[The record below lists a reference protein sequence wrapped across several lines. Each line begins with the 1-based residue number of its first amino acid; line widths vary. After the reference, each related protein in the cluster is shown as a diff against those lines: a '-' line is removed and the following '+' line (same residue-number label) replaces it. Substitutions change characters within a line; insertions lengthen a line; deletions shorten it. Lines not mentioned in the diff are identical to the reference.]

1 VGNWRKENADDL
13 EDGIF
18 ANNPFLDDLLEW
30 RHSPEGQQFAEF
42 ADALCDL
49 MEDVQLDA
57 KQRKFIWPDAQ
68 RLDLDQ
74 SVAHVQKQYPD
85 FRQDW
90 IEEYLID
97 WIDMDYAPE
106 HYSEAQLDE
115 LTSLLRDGSLTISAA
130 PRPRKDT
137 GELVTL
143 ELTNRCIMWPSA
155 GLTRPTPLRQV
166 RARRATLIVEV
177 PSLLAR
183 TAGRDLVGPIEQLG
197 AP

>member
-1 VGNWRKENADDL
+1 VGNWRKESTDDL
-13 EDGIF
+13 EDSIF

-30 RHSPEGQQFAEF
+30 RHSPEGQQFAEL

-57 KQRKFIWPDAQ
+57 KQRKFIWPDGQ

-85 FRQDW
+85 FRRDW

-115 LTSLLRDGSLTISAA
+115 LDKLTARWIADHKRRAKAA
-130 PRPRKDT
+130 KNK

-143 ELTNRCIMWPSA
+143 ENYPCAVCIGPS
-155 GLTRPTPLRQV
+155 LV
-166 RARRATLIVEV
+166 RAARSRNTMRRPRRDGTSITV
-177 PSLLAR
+177 SLLS
-183 TAGRDLVGPIEQLG
+183 
-197 AP
+197 

>member
-13 EDGIF
+13 EDSIF

-30 RHSPEGQQFAEF
+30 RHSPEGQQFAEL

-49 MEDVQLDA
+49 MEDVHLDA
-57 KQRKFIWPDAQ
+57 KQRKFIWPDGQ
-68 RLDLDQ
+68 RLDLDE

-85 FRQDW
+85 FRRDW

-115 LTSLLRDGSLTISAA
+115 LDKLTARWIADH
-130 PRPRKDT
+130 K
-137 GELVTL
+137 
-143 ELTNRCIMWPSA
+143 
-155 GLTRPTPLRQV
+155 
-166 RARRATLIVEV
+166 RRAKA
-177 PSLLAR
+177 SKKHGR
-183 TAGRDLVGPIEQLG
+183 TRHS
-197 AP
+197 